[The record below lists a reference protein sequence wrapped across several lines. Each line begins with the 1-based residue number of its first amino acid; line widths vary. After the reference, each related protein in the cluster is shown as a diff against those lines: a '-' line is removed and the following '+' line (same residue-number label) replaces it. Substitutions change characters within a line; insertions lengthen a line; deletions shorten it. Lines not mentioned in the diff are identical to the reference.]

1 MLKVGFFYYFSEDW
15 IGGSYY
21 LESLVRMS
29 DYTNG
34 RVHIKLF
41 YNDNKQGAFELKK
54 KIKHAKVSLVY
65 FPIPNSKIKKLLNL
79 IIFRFIFKN
88 TKFYLLGQSQINRFI
103 SKSKRYY
110 WLGDVQN
117 LILPQFFDK
126 QTLDNRFKYQESL
139 VINDFNIVA
148 TSVSMKSDFIRIL
161 SADESKINVAQ
172 FVSFIDLE
180 KNNVR
185 LVHKVHEV
193 VPYFYVPN
201 QFWAHKNHELLLNAV
216 IHLKKGFLSPFKVI
230 FTGKEYDFRFPG
242 YTEKLKNIVKEKE
255 LEKHIEFRGFIK
267 RADQIDLYEG
277 ALAIIQP
284 SLYEGW
290 NTTIEDCKA
299 LNKIVICSDLLVHR
313 EQLGE
318 RAQYFG
324 VEDYQ
329 KLAVLMKEILF
340 NFNSGAGIIPL
351 VQYEYLTQRNVLSNK
366 FYKVFND

>member
-21 LESLVRMS
+21 LESLVRMA
-29 DYTNG
+29 DYANG
-34 RVHIKLF
+34 SIHIKLF
-41 YNDNKQGAFELKK
+41 YNDNKQGAIELKK
-54 KIKHAKVSLVY
+54 KIKQAKVSLVY
-65 FPIPNSKIKKLLNL
+65 FPMPNSKIQKLINL
-79 IIFRFIFKN
+79 IMFRFFFRN
-88 TKFYLLGQSQINRFI
+88 TKFYLLGQSYINSFI
-103 SKSKRYY
+103 SESNRYY

-126 QTLDNRFKYQESL
+126 KTLYNRLKYQESL
-139 VINDFNIVA
+139 IVNNFNIVA
-148 TSVSMKSDFIRIL
+148 TSESMKNDYIRNL
-161 SADESKINVAQ
+161 NANESNIKVAQ

-180 KNNVR
+180 NNNTRV
-185 LVHKVHEV
+185 VHKSGEM

-201 QFWAHKNHELLLNAV
+201 QFWAHKNHELILNAV
-216 IHLKKGFLSPFKVI
+216 SELKKSTSTPVKVI
-230 FTGKEYDFRFPG
+230 FTGKEYDFRFPR
-242 YTEKLKNIVKEKE
+242 YTEKIKDLVKEKE

-267 RADQIDLYEG
+267 RSEQIDLYEG

-299 LNKIVICSDLLVHR
+299 LNKMVVCSDLLVHR

-318 RAQYFG
+318 RAHYFE

-329 KLAVLMKEILF
+329 RLAVLMKNILL
-340 NFNSGAGIIPL
+340 NFNYGPGIIPL
-351 VQYEYLTQRNVLSNK
+351 VKYDYLTQRNILSNK
-366 FYKVFND
+366 FYNLFND